1 MAVAAAVETSVRDR
15 GGAGPVV
22 RVADGVAGA
31 AALVL
36 RSRGVIVDPGVFTR
50 IETSLAGLRAGS

>member
-1 MAVAAAVETSVRDR
+1 MAVETSFRLQ
-15 GGAGPVV
+15 GGADRVV

-36 RSRGVIVDPGVFTR
+36 RHHGVIVDAAVFAR
-50 IETSLAGLRAGS
+50 IETSLAALRRG

>member
-1 MAVAAAVETSVRDR
+1 VKVATAVETSFRDR

-31 AALVL
+31 ATLVL
-36 RSRGVIVDPGVFTR
+36 RNSGVPVDPEVFTR
-50 IETSLAGLRAGS
+50 IGTSLAALRTSP